1 MWNNENKI
9 KRFINNINVVWGGF
23 SVSSATINRFFS
35 LHFTLPFILAALVV
49 GHLLYLHISGSSNPV
64 GTTSN
69 ADRTAFHPYFS
80 FKDIVTVYL
89 FFILF
94 TVIIFY
100 MPDKLGHS
108 DNYIEANSMQTP
120 PSIKIYIILS
130 LFFFKSEIFSIFI
143 LLYLYNKLVFT
154 SCFSFFK
161 KFYSHL
167 LYYKCNVINNT
178 ELDKE
183 GWFKLIK
190 EEEEHVNSSII
201 PKWNSKFFK
210 YLSNGVFQAEG
221 HIGGYFISNKNNK
234 FRPIIFIGLT
244 ADIESVKFFV
254 FLNKELNNKMKY
266 SIEKIASGKYYI
278 KLQTRDWNIILNK
291 VIPYFDH
298 LYGDKYKGLK
308 RLEKIYYLQSDDCN
322 DINKNEKI
330 ILLAYHLIDNT
341 QRKLSLSDRFSLFN
355 ISPTLTI
362 DFFKILE
369 NIKELNFYFLLGFI
383 LGDGNISV
391 RIRESVN
398 LPWFIPRIR
407 INQKITIDNSLLF
420 DNISVLLK
428 NENITSSKYING
440 HLIHLNI
447 EGILNIEKLLKLF
460 IQNSD
465 CWFWKKRDYLTLKK
479 TLLLMKLSASSWQKG
494 KEILLNRLYLNF
506 KYDKP
511 LSYWQNIIISY
522 YDKINKE
529 KEYYISLHRD
539 KAWAVKLPIKIKP
552 KVKFFFFKT
561 YDSKEK
567 ALIEAI
573 KYREKKLK
581 EWLKEN
587 ELI

>member
-428 NENITSSKYING
+428 NENIISSKYISG
-440 HLIHLNI
+440 HLIHFNI
-447 EGILNIEKLLKLF
+447 DGIINIEKLLKLL

-465 CWFWKKRDYLTLKK
+465 YWFWKKRDYLVLKK
-479 TLLLMKLSASSWQKG
+479 SLLLMKLSATRWQKG
-494 KEILLNRLYLNF
+494 KEIF
-506 KYDKP
+506 
-511 LSYWQNIIISY
+511 WIVI
-522 YDKINKE
+522 
-529 KEYYISLHRD
+529 
-539 KAWAVKLPIKIKP
+539 
-552 KVKFFFFKT
+552 F
-561 YDSKEK
+561 
-567 ALIEAI
+567 
-573 KYREKKLK
+573 
-581 EWLKEN
+581 
-587 ELI
+587 

>member
-1 MWNNENKI
+1 M
-9 KRFINNINVVWGGF
+9 
-23 SVSSATINRFFS
+23 
-35 LHFTLPFILAALVV
+35 
-49 GHLLYLHISGSSNPV
+49 HISGSSNPV

-120 PSIKIYIILS
+120 ASIKIYIIIS
-130 LFFFKSEIFSIFI
+130 LFFLKSEIFSIFNW
-143 LLYLYNKLVFT
+143 LYIYNQLIFS

-161 KFYSHL
+161 L
-167 LYYKCNVINNT
+167 LYFRLLSYKCNVINNT

-183 GWFKLIK
+183 GWFKVIKK
-190 EEEEHVNSSII
+190 EEEYMNSSIL
-201 PKWNSKFFK
+201 PKWNSKLFK
-210 YLSNGVFQAEG
+210 YLCNGVFQAEG
-221 HIGGYFISNKNNK
+221 HIGGYFISNTNNK
-234 FRPIIFIGLT
+234 FRPIVFIGLA
-244 ADIESVKFFV
+244 ADLESVKFFV

-266 SIEKIASGKYYI
+266 SIEKIISGKYFI

-308 RLEKIYYLQSDDCN
+308 ILEKIFYLQSDGCN

-341 QRKLSLSDRFSLFN
+341 KRKLSLNDRLSLFN

-369 NIKELNFYFLLGFI
+369 NVKELNFYFLLGFI

-391 RIRESVN
+391 RIRESVK

-420 DNISVLLK
+420 NNISILLK
-428 NENITSSKYING
+428 NENITSFKYMSG
-440 HLIHLNI
+440 HLIHFNI
-447 EGILNIEKLLKLF
+447 EGILNIEKLLKLL
-460 IQNSD
+460 IQSPD
-465 CWFWKKRDYLTLKK
+465 YWFWKKRDYLTLKK
-479 TLLLMKLSASSWQKG
+479 TLLLMKLSASSWQNG
-494 KEILLNRLYLNF
+494 KEVLLNRLYLNF

-511 LSYWQNIIISY
+511 ISYWHSILISY
-522 YDKINKE
+522 YEKINKE
-529 KEYYISLHRD
+529 KEYYISLYRD

-561 YDSKEK
+561 YNSKEK

-573 KYREKKLK
+573 KYRENKLK